1 MNMEKMKFSTR
12 AVHVGSEPD
21 PMTGAVTTPIYMTS
35 TYRQESPGVHKGLD
49 YGRSHNITRYA
60 VERCVASL
68 EGGAAG
74 FAFSSGLAA
83 SSTILEL
90 LPAGSHIISI
100 DDIYGGSYRLFE
112 RVKKPSAGLTVSY
125 LPTLTRETIDAA
137 MTPQTKMIWV
147 ETPTNPMLKL
157 VDLELV
163 AKVAKEKNLISV
175 ADNTF
180 ASPYLQNPL
189 ALGFDIVVHSSTK
202 YINGHA
208 DVIGGIAV
216 VREAGELKD
225 RMTFLQ
231 NSIGAVPSPFDCF
244 LVHRGVKT
252 LALRVER
259 QCANAL
265 AIAEFLAGHPAVEK
279 VIYPGL
285 PSHPDHDLARRQMKA
300 GGGMVSAVLK
310 RDLAGT
316 KQFLERVQLFTLAE
330 SLGGIE
336 SLIEHPAIMTHATI
350 PPDRRE
356 EIGIVDGFVR
366 LSVGVEDRD
375 DLLEDLRQALGR

>member
-1 MNMEKMKFSTR
+1 MEKMKFSTR
-12 AVHVGSEPD
+12 AVHVGSETD
-21 PMTGAVTTPIYMTS
+21 PLTGAVTTPIYMTS

-49 YGRSHNITRYA
+49 YGRSHNLTRYA
-60 VERCVASL
+60 LERCVASL
-68 EGGAAG
+68 ECGAAG
-74 FAFSSGLAA
+74 YAFSSGMAA
-83 SSTILEL
+83 CSTVLDL
-90 LPAGSHIISI
+90 LPAQSHMIAI

-112 RVKKPSAGLTVSY
+112 RVKKPGSGLEVSY
-125 LPTLTRETIDAA
+125 LPELSRESILKAITPRTR
-137 MTPQTKMIWV
+137 MIWV

-157 VDLELV
+157 VDLEIV
-163 AKVAKEKNLISV
+163 AQVAKEKNLISV

-189 ALGFDIVVHSSTK
+189 SLGFDIVVHSSTK

-208 DVIGGIAV
+208 DVIGGLAV
-216 VREAGELKD
+216 VREAGELKE

-231 NSIGAVPSPFDCF
+231 NAIGSVPSPFDCF
-244 LVHRGVKT
+244 LVQRGLKT
-252 LALRVER
+252 LSLRMER
-259 QCANAL
+259 QCSNAMAVAEYL
-265 AIAEFLAGHPAVEK
+265 ASHPMVEK

-285 PSHPDHDLARRQMKA
+285 SSHPDHALAKKQMKS

-350 PPDRRE
+350 PADRRQ
-356 EIGIVDGFVR
+356 EIGIVDGFIR
-366 LSVGVEDRD
+366 LSVGIEDEG
-375 DLLEDLRQALGR
+375 DLIEDLRQAFGK